1 MSDDE
6 IKGLFSSY
14 PNDFN
19 QTHNI
24 DADGNILYS
33 ILAFDQ
39 ALATALLMI
48 MILAVNDEKNVNIEP
63 GARPFYVGLGLVAIR
78 LG

>member
-1 MSDDE
+1 MTDNE

-14 PNDFN
+14 PNRV
-19 QTHNI
+19 NI
-24 DADGNILYS
+24 DSDGNILNS
-33 ILAFDQ
+33 VLALDQ

-48 MILAVNDEKNVNIEP
+48 VILAVNDEKNVNIEP
-63 GARPFYVGLGLVAIR
+63 GARPLYVGLGLVAIR

>member
-1 MSDDE
+1 MSDNE

-19 QTHNI
+19 I
-24 DADGNILYS
+24 DSDGNILYS
-33 ILAFDQ
+33 VLAFDQ

-48 MILAVNDEKNVNIEP
+48 VILAVNDEKNVNIEP
-63 GARPFYVGLGLVAIR
+63 GVRPLYVGLGLVAIR